1 MAISFDPVAH
11 LYDATRGM
19 PEEAEESLA
28 ETVVR
33 LSGATS
39 ETRFL
44 EPGIGTGR
52 IALPL
57 VRRGYDYT
65 GVDVSER
72 MMEELRRKLGPGQ
85 HRLRLV
91 RGDATALPF
100 EDASFDVSLTAHV
113 LHIVADWR
121 KALSEIRRVVR
132 HGGLYLFCEQSW
144 DESSAR
150 LVFRRR
156 WNDIVSRHGADPVPP
171 GARKPEVLPALL
183 EDGAELETVVGAT
196 WRETVSVRERLDLYA
211 TRAFSSQWQLSDDA
225 LEAVMREMRDW
236 AAERYPS
243 GETLLTDEH
252 TFEVTAA
259 RGWAAGGI

>member
-1 MAISFDPVAH
+1 MTVSFDRIAH

-19 PEEAEESLA
+19 PEEAGGRLA
-28 ETVVR
+28 DTIVR
-33 LSGATS
+33 ISGATS

-52 IALPL
+52 IALPF

-100 EDASFDVSLTAHV
+100 EDASFDAALTVHV
-113 LHIVADWR
+113 LHLVSDWR
-121 KALSEIRRVVR
+121 GALSEIRRVVR
-132 HGGLYLFCEQSW
+132 PGGLYLFCEQSW
-144 DESSAR
+144 DESSPR

-156 WNDIVSRHGADPVPP
+156 WNEIVSRHGVDPDSP
-171 GARKPEVLPALL
+171 GARKSEVLPALR
-183 EDGAELETVVGAT
+183 EDGAELKTVLGAT
-196 WRETVSVRERLDLYA
+196 WRETISVRERLDLYA
-211 TRAFSSQWQLSDDA
+211 NRAFSSQWQLSDDA
-225 LEAVMREMRDW
+225 PEAAMREMRAW
-236 AAERYPS
+236 VAQRYPS
-243 GETLLTDEH
+243 EETLLTDEH
-252 TFEVTAA
+252 RFEVTVA
-259 RGWAAGGI
+259 RGWAGRGE